1 VFLRR
6 DAGAFDEVEDGDGDV
21 AIEPAGDARGLE
33 VAAAF
38 LGMLREVLGRVAAH
52 EREPEGPAG
61 LADDGRP
68 DQDALEEEARER
80 RDAVEDADE
89 GEDVDPGDVVADDE
103 VVAVAP
109 QAVDSLDVPLRR
121 EREVEDEIAP
131 LHEPLGEPGQRA
143 IDPVPQLPERQ
154 QLHYPADE
162 DGRAPEDQVE
172 DQQGDDEEG
181 AEHARQFTL
190 GLRGK
195 VMMLPP
201 LEDDPRFS
209 EALRFFRDGDWLE
222 ASDLFEELFFEAVR
236 DEVPLVRVLLQIS
249 TGMHHLSRG

>member
-1 VFLRR
+1 DLLAEGGEDEADAAGARAEQVPVRRVLLRVFLRR

-109 QAVDSLDVPLRR
+109 Q
-121 EREVEDEIAP
+121 
-131 LHEPLGEPGQRA
+131 
-143 IDPVPQLPERQ
+143 
-154 QLHYPADE
+154 
-162 DGRAPEDQVE
+162 
-172 DQQGDDEEG
+172 
-181 AEHARQFTL
+181 
-190 GLRGK
+190 
-195 VMMLPP
+195 
-201 LEDDPRFS
+201 
-209 EALRFFRDGDWLE
+209 
-222 ASDLFEELFFEAVR
+222 
-236 DEVPLVRVLLQIS
+236 
-249 TGMHHLSRG
+249 